1 MVESSSLIPG
11 LVDDLAE
18 LCLSRIPRS
27 SFQIISQVCWRWRRF
42 LRSERY
48 GAVRKLTGSVEELM
62 CLLVYDKYWEVFDG
76 SGNKLGRIPHI
87 PGPLKGGFGLVVLDG
102 GKIVF
107 IGGRYN
113 CVASADVY
121 EFNPATNRSESL

>member
-76 SGNKLGRIPHI
+76 SGNKLDGSSHPWAFEGRFRPCGARWRKDCVHRW
-87 PGPLKGGFGLVVLDG
+87 
-102 GKIVF
+102 KI
-107 IGGRYN
+107 
-113 CVASADVY
+113 
-121 EFNPATNRSESL
+121 